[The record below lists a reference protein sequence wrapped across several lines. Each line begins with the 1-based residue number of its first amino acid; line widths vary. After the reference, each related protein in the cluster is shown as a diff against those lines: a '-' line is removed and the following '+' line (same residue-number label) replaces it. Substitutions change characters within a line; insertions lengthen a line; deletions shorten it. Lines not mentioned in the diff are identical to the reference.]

1 MEEIIE
7 YVKPELLI
15 LIPVLYLL
23 GKGLKNSTVKNK
35 FIPFAVGAAGILL
48 SLTYVL
54 STEELLGWSQWLGS
68 IFTAVTQG
76 ILAAGGSVYF
86 DQLIKQWKKEE

>member
-1 MEEIIE
+1 MEAIIE

-15 LIPVLYLL
+15 LVPVLYFL
-23 GKGLKNSTVKNK
+23 GEWLKNSTVKNK
-35 FIPFAVGAAGILL
+35 FIPLAVGGAGILL
-48 SLTYVL
+48 SLIYVL
-54 STEELLGWSQWLGS
+54 STEEMLGWSQWMGGV
-68 IFTAVTQG
+68 FTAVTQG